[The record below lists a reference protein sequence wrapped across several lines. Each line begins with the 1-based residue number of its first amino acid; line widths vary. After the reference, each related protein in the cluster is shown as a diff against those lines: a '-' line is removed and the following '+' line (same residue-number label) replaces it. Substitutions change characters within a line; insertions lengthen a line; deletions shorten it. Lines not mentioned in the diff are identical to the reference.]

1 MKLAGP
7 VFMSPFIGLFRLA
20 DNLLRGEISPA
31 RGARDRRLPMIGSL
45 ILAIVVYGMFYGG
58 VMGSYGGVNGLRLW
72 QAVYSAVKVPF
83 LMITTFLFCLPSF
96 FVLNTL
102 LGLRD
107 DFMRVVRALIST
119 QAGLTVILSAL
130 APFTAF
136 WYISGSRYEP
146 AILFNGMM
154 FAVASF
160 SAQWMLR
167 REYIP
172 LITKNP
178 KHRWM
183 LRTWIIIY
191 VFVGIQMGWVLRPFI
206 GNPQSPV
213 QFFREGSWSNAYEV
227 VLQMIWDVLGG
238 HSRL

>member
-1 MKLAGP
+1 MTSF
-7 VFMSPFIGLFRLA
+7 VGLFQLA
-20 DNLLRGEISPA
+20 DNLLRGEVSAAGGSREP
-31 RGARDRRLPMIGSL
+31 RLPVLGSL
-45 ILAIVVYGMFYGG
+45 ILAIVVYGMFYGA
-58 VMGSYGGVNGLRLW
+58 VMGSYGGMSGLRLW

-83 LMITTFLFCLPSF
+83 LMISTFLLSLPSF

-107 DFMRVVRALIST
+107 DFPRVVRALIAT

-136 WYISGSRYEP
+136 WYISGSDYEP

-167 REYIP
+167 REYAP
-172 LITKNP
+172 LIRSNP
-178 KHRWM
+178 RQRWM

-191 VFVGIQMGWVLRPFI
+191 IFVGIQMGWVLRPFI
-206 GNPQSPV
+206 GNPRAPV

-227 VLQMIWDVLGG
+227 VLQMIWDVLNGR
-238 HSRL
+238 SRS

>member
-1 MKLAGP
+1 MT
-7 VFMSPFIGLFRLA
+7 PFIGLFRLA
-20 DNLLRGEISPA
+20 DNLLRGELLPA
-31 RGARDRRLPMIGSL
+31 RGTREQRLPVFGSL
-45 ILAIVVYGMFYGG
+45 ILAIVFYGMFYGG
-58 VMGSYGGVNGLRLW
+58 VMGSYGGVSGLRLW

-83 LMITTFLFCLPSF
+83 LMITTFLLSLPSF

-102 LGLRD
+102 FGLRD
-107 DFMRVVRALIST
+107 DFARVVRALIST

-136 WYISGSRYEP
+136 WYVSGSNYEP

-172 LITKNP
+172 LIESNP

-183 LRTWIIIY
+183 LRTWIVIY

-206 GNPQSPV
+206 GNPKAPV

-227 VLQMIWDVLGG
+227 VLQMIWGVLSG
-238 HSRL
+238 H

>member
-1 MKLAGP
+1 MTSF
-7 VFMSPFIGLFRLA
+7 VGLFQLA
-20 DNLLRGEISPA
+20 DNLLRGEVSAAGGSREP
-31 RGARDRRLPMIGSL
+31 RLPMLGSL
-45 ILAIVVYGMFYGG
+45 ILAIVVYGMFYGA
-58 VMGSYGGVNGLRLW
+58 VMGSYGGMSGLRFW

-83 LMITTFLFCLPSF
+83 LMISTFLLSLPSF

-107 DFMRVVRALIST
+107 DFPRVVRALIST

-136 WYISGSRYEP
+136 WYISGSDYEP

-167 REYIP
+167 REYAP
-172 LITKNP
+172 LIRSNP
-178 KHRWM
+178 RQRWM

-191 VFVGIQMGWVLRPFI
+191 IFVGIQMGWVLRPFI
-206 GNPQSPV
+206 GNPRAPV

-227 VLQMIWDVLGG
+227 VLQMIWDVLNGR
-238 HSRL
+238 SRS

>member
-1 MKLAGP
+1 MTSF
-7 VFMSPFIGLFRLA
+7 VGLFQLA
-20 DNLLRGEISPA
+20 DNLLRGEVSAAGGSREP
-31 RGARDRRLPMIGSL
+31 RLPVLGSL
-45 ILAIVVYGMFYGG
+45 ILAIVVYGMFYGA
-58 VMGSYGGVNGLRLW
+58 VMGSYGGMSGLRFW

-83 LMITTFLFCLPSF
+83 LMISTFLLSLPSF

-107 DFMRVVRALIST
+107 DFPRVVRALIST

-136 WYISGSRYEP
+136 WYISGSDYEP

-167 REYIP
+167 REYAP
-172 LITKNP
+172 LIRSNP
-178 KHRWM
+178 RQRWM

-191 VFVGIQMGWVLRPFI
+191 IFVGIQMGWVLRPFI
-206 GNPQSPV
+206 GNPRAPV
-213 QFFREGSWSNAYEV
+213 QFFREGSWSNAYMV
-227 VLQMIWDVLGG
+227 VLQTIWDVLNGR
-238 HSRL
+238 SRS

>member
-1 MKLAGP
+1 
-7 VFMSPFIGLFRLA
+7 MSPFIGLFRLA
-20 DNLLRGEISPA
+20 DNLLRGERLPA
-31 RGARDRRLPMIGSL
+31 RGAREQRLPVFGSL

-58 VMGSYGGVNGLRLW
+58 VMGSYGGVSGLRLW

-83 LMITTFLFCLPSF
+83 LMITTFLLSLPSF

-102 LGLRD
+102 FGLRD
-107 DFMRVVRALIST
+107 DFARVVRALIST

-136 WYISGSRYEP
+136 WYVSGSNYEP

-172 LITKNP
+172 LIESNP

-183 LRTWIIIY
+183 LRTWIVIY

-206 GNPQSPV
+206 GNPKAPV

-227 VLQMIWDVLGG
+227 VLQMIWDVLSG
-238 HSRL
+238 HSRM

>member
-1 MKLAGP
+1 
-7 VFMSPFIGLFRLA
+7 MSPFIGLFRLA
-20 DNLLRGEISPA
+20 DNLLRGERLPA
-31 RGARDRRLPMIGSL
+31 RGTREQRLPVFGSL

-58 VMGSYGGVNGLRLW
+58 VMGSYGGVSGLRLW

-83 LMITTFLFCLPSF
+83 LMITTFLLSLPSF

-102 LGLRD
+102 FGLRD
-107 DFMRVVRALIST
+107 DFARVVRALIST

-136 WYISGSRYEP
+136 WYVSGSNYEP

-154 FAVASF
+154 FALASF

-167 REYIP
+167 RDYMP
-172 LITKNP
+172 LIARNR

-183 LRTWIIIY
+183 LRTWIVIY

-206 GNPQSPV
+206 GNPLAPV
-213 QFFREGSWSNAYEV
+213 QFFREGSWSNAYV
-227 VLQMIWDVLGG
+227 FVFQLIWDVLSGRG
-238 HSRL
+238 QRLSRSRRR